1 MDRFFLKDFSKF
13 PFSRKQLRT
22 IANTVKSGDL
32 PYPKYLRVRA
42 FNEIALSV
50 ESLAEAIEEYKG
62 LAACICLDGSQDTI
76 NTMVTRLIKSQDDC
90 DYVIKNIP
98 DVHSIHQFAMNK
110 KRKLQER
117 AAA

>member
-1 MDRFFLKDFSKF
+1 
-13 PFSRKQLRT
+13 
-22 IANTVKSGDL
+22 
-32 PYPKYLRVRA
+32 
-42 FNEIALSV
+42 
-50 ESLAEAIEEYKG
+50 
-62 LAACICLDGSQDTI
+62 
-76 NTMVTRLIKSQDDC
+76 MVTRLIKSQDDC